1 MNKKGL
7 IKKLRQ
13 NMQALEGGL
22 SPKQPKGWT
31 FGARPIDS
39 YFPMNGLAGDGV
51 HDVVWGHLS
60 DYCTGLGFILSLY
73 MRNASGRPILHCT
86 SQAEL
91 IPYYQGLEA
100 LGLHT
105 PQDLIHLKVESS
117 KDILW
122 AAEEALRHGSLGAV
136 IAETS
141 ADLNQSRRLHLAAQ
155 EGGTPCFLL
164 HHEKKSALNGAHS
177 RWHVRHAPHLLGYAP
192 KWRLDLTR
200 NKNGRLGH
208 WTVEWHHETRHFHIS
223 PSLADRAMATGQGP
237 YSQEQRASACA

>member
-1 MNKKGL
+1 
-7 IKKLRQ
+7 
-13 NMQALEGGL
+13 MQALEGGL

-31 FGARPIDS
+31 LGTPFIDS
-39 YFPMNGLAGDGV
+39 YFTNGLAGDGI
-51 HDVVWGHLS
+51 HDVVWNHLA
-60 DYCTGLGFILSLY
+60 DYCAGLGFTLSLC
-73 MRNASGRPILHCT
+73 MRNTPGKPILHCT
-86 SQAEL
+86 AQTTY
-91 IPYYQGLEA
+91 IPYYQGLET
-100 LGLHT
+100 LGMHT
-105 PQDLIHLKVESS
+105 PQDLIHLKVDNG

-122 AAEEALRHGSLGAV
+122 AAEEALRHGGLGAV

-177 RWHVRHAPHLLGYAP
+177 RWHVKHAPHLLGCLLGGAP

-223 PSLADRAMATGQGP
+223 PSVADRAVAAGQSSDG
-237 YSQEQRASACA
+237 QEQLTSACA